1 MTNTPTFDT
10 YSTLEQAFTFFNDKL
25 FGGRLPNTILTMQRH
40 RGAYG
45 YFAPK
50 RFYDRDS
57 EAKERLHEIALNP
70 SHLAE
75 RSRKDA
81 LSTLVHEMVHLEQQ
95 AFGKPGRGGYHN
107 KEWGDWMRRIGLTP
121 RSLNGKNGTGTKVTH
136 DIDTGGL
143 FDCACDEF
151 LTKHAPLALPY
162 VEDPIYTAGRAA
174 KLKVKKASKTKYTC
188 EDCGLNAWGKP
199 GIRLTCTDCDC
210 PMEAEEQDE

>member
-1 MTNTPTFDT
+1 MNTPTFDT
-10 YSTLEQAFTFFNDKL
+10 YSTLEQAFDFFNDKL
-25 FGGRLPNTILTMQRH
+25 FGGRLPNAILTMQRH

-50 RFYDRDS
+50 RFFNRDGDP
-57 EAKERLHEIALNP
+57 ETKLHEIALNP

-75 RSRKDA
+75 RSRKEA

-95 AFGKPGRGGYHN
+95 VFGKPGKGGYHN
-107 KEWGDWMRRIGLTP
+107 KEWGDMMRRIGLTP
-121 RSLNGKNGTGTKVTH
+121 RSLTNDKGTGTKVTH
-136 DIDTGGL
+136 EIDPGGL

-151 LTKHAPLALPY
+151 LTERAPLALPY
-162 VEDPIYTAGRAA
+162 VEDPIFAENRKA

-199 GIRLTCTDCDC
+199 GIYLICGDCGCRMD
-210 PMEAEEQDE
+210 AEEK